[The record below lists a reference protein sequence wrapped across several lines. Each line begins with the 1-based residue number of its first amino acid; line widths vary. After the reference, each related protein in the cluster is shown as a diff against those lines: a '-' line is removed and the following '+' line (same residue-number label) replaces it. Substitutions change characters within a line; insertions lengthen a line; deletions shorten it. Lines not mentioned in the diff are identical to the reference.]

1 MRRYLVVSNQTL
13 MSEAFDRQITSCL
26 EAGPCTFHV
35 LVPATHVHE
44 NGAWS
49 EGHAKAVAGQRLE
62 AALEHLVGLGA
73 EATGEVGDTRALDA
87 VRDTVR
93 DHPPFDEIIMFT
105 LPPGL
110 SRWLHQD
117 LPHRVER
124 ALGRPVTHVVAERAG
139 AQV

>member
-13 MSEAFDRQITSCL
+13 MSEGFDRTIGSCL
-26 EAGPCTFHV
+26 AAGPCSIHV

-44 NGAWS
+44 HGAWT
-49 EGHAKAVAGQRLE
+49 EGHARAVAQQRLE
-62 AALEHLVGLGA
+62 DALEHLARMGA
-73 EATGEVGDTRALDA
+73 EATGEVGDTSALGAVRDA
-87 VRDTVR
+87 VRD
-93 DHPPFDEIIMFT
+93 HPQFDEILLFT

-124 ALGRPVTHVVAERAG
+124 ALGRPVTHVVAEA
-139 AQV
+139 VPV